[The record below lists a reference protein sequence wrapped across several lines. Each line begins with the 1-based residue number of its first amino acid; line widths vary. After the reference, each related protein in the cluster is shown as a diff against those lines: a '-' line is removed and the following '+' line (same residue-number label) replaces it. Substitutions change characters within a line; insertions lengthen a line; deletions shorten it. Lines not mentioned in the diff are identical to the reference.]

1 MMKKQQSLTYEEL
14 SRANRDDLERLA
26 EAGLLDDATRAR
38 CAHLARFFERLRQ
51 MGPPELKICDVLT
64 EGDLEKIWRETANED
79 ASPHTTTRQRHLVH

>member
-38 CAHLARFFERLRQ
+38 CAHLARLSIGYAKWGHR
-51 MGPPELKICDVLT
+51 
-64 EGDLEKIWRETANED
+64 
-79 ASPHTTTRQRHLVH
+79 S